1 MTLKQFLELLPGL
14 LRIGGEYAIIIFII
28 VSLIRKNKKKKDV
41 NSDKKEV
48 KPTLTYK
55 ICSVFIL
62 PLLFLGNISV
72 ELFGLGYLVYTAFVF
87 MFFVQDVKNGQDF
100 FPLLLEYIVM
110 RIKAIFFAP
119 FLILVLLAKI
129 ANLIPDFFSRDALI
143 RTAAF
148 MDFMD
153 YFSS

>member
-1 MTLKQFLELLPGL
+1 MTPKQFLKLLPGL
-14 LRIGGEYAIIIFII
+14 LRIGGQYALIIFII
-28 VSLIRKNKKKKDV
+28 VSLIRKNKKKKDAS
-41 NSDKKEV
+41 SDKKKV

-62 PLLFLGNISV
+62 PLLFFGNISV

-87 MFFVQDVKNGQDF
+87 MFFVQDVKDGQEF
-100 FPLLLEYIVM
+100 FPLLLKYIVM
-110 RIKAIFFAP
+110 RIQAIIFAP

-129 ANLIPDFFSRDALI
+129 SHLIPDFFSRDALI

-148 MDFMD
+148 IDFMD
-153 YFSS
+153 FFSS